1 MGLTLT
7 LHRKKFESEKVIM
20 EMMQDH
26 KGACASSKE
35 YQIKQL
41 WVKLEKKMDKLKA
54 WKDFPGQASRE
65 EQIKLSAEID
75 ELTELY
81 AKMCV

>member
-7 LHRKKFESEKVIM
+7 LHRKQFEAEKVIM

-26 KGACASSKE
+26 KGDCGSSRE
-35 YQIKQL
+35 WQIRQV

-54 WKDFPGQASRE
+54 WKDFPGIASRE
-65 EQIKLSAEID
+65 EQIKLSTEID